1 MKTSP
6 IQQQSSATMIDQN
19 GWALAGQFGDV
30 AGETA
35 VLQNKVGLIDMTGSG
50 LVRIEGK
57 GAAEMLGATDLAN
70 GSGQPIDGGTLY
82 RIRQDLFF
90 VHSGVGNG
98 STIADTL
105 TEQANA
111 SEHLITVTNVTNGNS
126 VLLLIGPQSSEVLS
140 CLCALD
146 LHESQFP
153 SGTAKMSSVAKTRQ
167 LIIREDINGIPAY
180 HLLGGRSFGR
190 YLWET
195 IIEAGE
201 GVGLGVAGLEALE
214 SLSS

>member
-6 IQQQSSATMIDQN
+6 IQQSNATVIDQN

-30 AGETA
+30 TGETA
-35 VLQNKVGLIDMTGSG
+35 VLQNKVGLIDITGSG

-57 GAAEMLGATDLAN
+57 GAAEMLGAANLAN
-70 GSGQPIDGGTLY
+70 GSSLPKEGGTLY

-98 STIADTL
+98 RSVADAF

-111 SEHLITVTNVTNGNS
+111 SEHFITITNVTNGNS
-126 VLLLIGPQSSEVLS
+126 ALLLIGPQSSEVLS

-146 LHESQFP
+146 LHDSQFP
-153 SGTAKMSSVAKTRQ
+153 NGTAKMSSVAKTRQ
-167 LIIREDINGIPAY
+167 LIIRQDMNGIPAY
-180 HLLGGRSFGR
+180 HLLGGRSFGH

-201 GVGLGVAGLEALE
+201 GLGLGIAGLNALEALK
-214 SLSS
+214 S